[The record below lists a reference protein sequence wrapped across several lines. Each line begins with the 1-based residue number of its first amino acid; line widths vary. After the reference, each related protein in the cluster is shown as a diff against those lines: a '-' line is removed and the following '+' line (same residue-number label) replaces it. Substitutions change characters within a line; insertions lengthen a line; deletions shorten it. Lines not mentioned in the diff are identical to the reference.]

1 VVSLNEIHE
10 NDLFITQS
18 RVRDACADN
27 GDMEYLKKEF
37 AFRGGR
43 WDGRDISPVWKAS
56 DGARILVLGDSDE
69 EFSLGAFAAL
79 RALGRYQQIWSTH
92 VAGNKQKF
100 VNALPIGLPYDRHYG
115 FPFDVIGDVSL
126 VRKAFLTTA
135 LPAVEDMKILGSFED
150 RNSADRPALRT
161 ILREVRRGRVQEFPV
176 TRGGHLK
183 YLQAMRSSGVVACPR
198 GRGIDTYRLWE
209 ALYMGALPVILRPP
223 STFGELL
230 DGLPILYLDDWNELR
245 DENLVL
251 AAYEKFCLGEH
262 CYRNASL
269 PHLMKKI
276 SGYQST

>member
-1 VVSLNEIHE
+1 MVSLNEIHE

-161 ILREVRRGRVQEFPV
+161 ILREVRLGRVKEPPHSC
-176 TRGGHLK
+176 RPLEIPPGHEVIWCCCLPEGEGDR
-183 YLQAMRSSGVVACPR
+183 YLSTLGSPLHGCTTSDLETSVYV
-198 GRGIDTYRLWE
+198 W
-209 ALYMGALPVILRPP
+209 GAA
-223 STFGELL
+223 G
-230 DGLPILYLDDWNELR
+230 W
-245 DENLVL
+245 L
-251 AAYEKFCLGEH
+251 AH
-262 CYRNASL
+262 SL
-269 PHLMKKI
+269 
-276 SGYQST
+276 S